1 MNYTANIMH
10 RQLWEHP
17 MITARYAYT
26 SDKMYKYIQIH
37 MEYTHTQWK
46 YSGNRMNIYAHNE
59 KNTV

>member
-1 MNYTANIMH
+1 
-10 RQLWEHP
+10 
-17 MITARYAYT
+17 MITAKYTYT